1 MKRKKN
7 ENMELQDK
15 KYMLFIFGDFTEM
28 ENFIEDIS
36 YQLVTV
42 VSSKFLK
49 FNYGEFGMTLHFRT
63 KESFEDLKEYID
75 MCLDDLVDQYYLIEA
90 TENVAIKMDKKLKKD
105 FLNIDGVKVENK
117 NKEIDIEKLSEE
129 KRNKISGMMDFII
142 PLSENIFDFPM
153 KFKVPQALKPTTDEI
168 LDKIS
173 EKGIESLT
181 TEEKQ
186 ILDNHGK
193 K

>member
-1 MKRKKN
+1 MKRKNK
-7 ENMELQDK
+7 ENMESQDK

-75 MCLDDLVDQYYLIEA
+75 MCLDDLVDQYYLMEA
-90 TENVAIKMDKKLKKD
+90 TENVAIKMDRKLKH
-105 FLNIDGVKVENK
+105 NY
-117 NKEIDIEKLSEE
+117 
-129 KRNKISGMMDFII
+129 
-142 PLSENIFDFPM
+142 
-153 KFKVPQALKPTTDEI
+153 
-168 LDKIS
+168 
-173 EKGIESLT
+173 
-181 TEEKQ
+181 Q
-186 ILDNHGK
+186 IK
-193 K
+193 TI